1 MAFHRGYSCSRNIRN
16 IILDHSTGFSQ
27 SYNSP
32 PSFDRSMVLTEN
44 CVYSTWNTRLHHKDR
59 RLGICSSTPFSLGL
73 CCHFQPSCEEK
84 LKRIVAPVATIGNE
98 TPSYISIISLRR
110 RLPVRKACSCIYLW
124 KSLQL
129 FLLRCDLSLSTGTG
143 MKMNKTTIQSIRLTS
158 KKQWP
163 VLRWLS

>member
-32 PSFDRSMVLTEN
+32 HRLMCQWVWRGIT
-44 CVYSTWNTRLHHKDR
+44 CTQNTNFHHKDR
-59 RLGICSSTPFSLGL
+59 HNLGICSSTPFSLGL
-73 CCHFQPSCEEK
+73 CYHFQPSCEEK

-98 TPSYISIISLRR
+98 TRSYISIISLRC
-110 RLPVRKACSCIYLW
+110 RLPAKACSCICLW

-129 FLLRCDLSLSTGTG
+129 FLLRCDLSPSTGTA
-143 MKMNKTTIQSIRLTS
+143 MKMNQTTIQSIRLTS